1 MDFKTLINEDLKNVF
16 FNSLELAEEHKINGI
31 AVEVIIDNDR
41 LKERSQ
47 KEYDGLYIGE
57 LLFFVPVEKV
67 PIKLKQN
74 MPLVFDGKQ
83 TYIFSLREDMG
94 MYEVILNQNTGGG

>member
-83 TYIFSLREDMG
+83 TYVFSLREDMG

>member
-1 MDFKTLINEDLKNVF
+1 MNFKDMVNQDLRNVF
-16 FNSLELAEEHKINGI
+16 FSNDEFAEIHTINGHP
-31 AVEVIIDNDR
+31 VEIIIDNDR
-41 LKERSQ
+41 LKECSK

-57 LLFFVPVEKV
+57 LLFFIPVDKT

-74 MPLVFDGKQ
+74 MPLIFDGRQ
-83 TYIFSLREDMG
+83 TYIFSLREDMK